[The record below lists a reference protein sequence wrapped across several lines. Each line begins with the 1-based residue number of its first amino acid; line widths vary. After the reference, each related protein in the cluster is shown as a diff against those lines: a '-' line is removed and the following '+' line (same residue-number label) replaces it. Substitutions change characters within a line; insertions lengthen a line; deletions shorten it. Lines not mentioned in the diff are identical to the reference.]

1 MLSPL
6 FFIVLCRA
14 VVPYFPFT
22 FSMFPMGDFQDD
34 ILPKSFS
41 KYQTKAFEH
50 AYQQANVNKSIIFFT
65 SSQVTS
71 IGLSD
76 GTTLLIGLG

>member
-14 VVPYFPFT
+14 VVPYFPFI

-50 AYQQANVNKSIIFFT
+50 AYQQANVNKSIIFLP
-65 SSQVTS
+65 QVKS
-71 IGLSD
+71 LVQVGLLSR
-76 GTTLLIGLG
+76 G